1 MISKPTARI
10 FKYLG
15 ALSPVFLAGFQMHG
29 LIVGARSALTT
40 VPGALALL
48 LGAVAILAEKK
59 AGSTI
64 LAAYMLAMY
73 YGGGATADKL
83 PLPAEML
90 VFCGLGIGLLGVFTL
105 RGRGEHG
112 HGARTLSSLTTGLAL
127 SFTRISGAAGLS
139 FGALLW
145 MFSMAEMSDFTVFNS
160 VDGVMV
166 MLFGWQTLKRQS
178 WAAAGQVVL
187 AASNLALY
195 YAVPDS
201 PMSVFGF
208 FPLFLLLIHA
218 LGFIGVANLKNGRR
232 QEDRRG

>member
-59 AGSTI
+59 AGSAI

-73 YGGGATADKL
+73 YGGATADKL

-90 VFCGLGIGLLGVFTL
+90 VFCGLGIGLIGVFTL

-160 VDGVMV
+160 VDGVLV

>member
-29 LIVGARSALTT
+29 LIVGTRPALTT

-59 AGSTI
+59 AGSAI

-73 YGGGATADKL
+73 YGGGEAKV
-83 PLPAEML
+83 PLPAEMFI
-90 VFCGLGIGLLGVFTL
+90 FCGLALGLLGVFTL

-112 HGARTLSSLTTGLAL
+112 HGAQTLSSLTTGLAL

-160 VDGVMV
+160 VDGVLV

-178 WAAAGQVVL
+178 WAAGGQVVL
-187 AASNLALY
+187 AASNLALS